1 MPRFFALLVL
11 ASILVVSCKT
21 KQPVQNEEPIP
32 TSSGGRKMSN
42 FQFLRQ
48 CMIGNFSSELQAAK
62 DSDFFDIRLRMVPIW
77 EANEEVFYL
86 YVEQSVATSLDKPY
100 RQRIYKVVKEND
112 NAFTSYIY
120 TVTQP
125 LRLTGKTSD
134 DPIFKQL
141 TPDSLQIKDGCKVHL
156 MFDVES
162 LTFSGST
169 GEKTCPSDRSGASWT
184 SSKVNIDET
193 KMVSWDQGWNNEGK
207 QVWGAI
213 KGGYI
218 FMKQ

>member
-1 MPRFFALLVL
+1 MRYIIISI
-11 ASILVVSCKT
+11 ASITCLLGCSST
-21 KQPVQNEEPIP
+21 KNATEISVDNEVK
-32 TSSGGRKMSN
+32 GRKMSN

-48 CMIGNFSSELQAAK
+48 CMIGDFSSTMQAAS

-77 EANEEVFYL
+77 ESNEEVFYL
-86 YVEQSVATSLDKPY
+86 YVEQAVAASLNKPY

-125 LRLTGKTSD
+125 LRLTGAMSD
-134 DPIFKQL
+134 NTIFKQL
-141 TPDSLQIKDGCKVHL
+141 TPDSLQLKDGCEVRL
-156 MFDVES
+156 QFDTNS
-162 LTFSGST
+162 LSFVGST
-169 GEKTCPSDRSGASWT
+169 GEKTCPSDRSGASWAT
-184 SSKVNIDET
+184 SKVEINED
-193 KMVSWDQGWNNEGK
+193 KMVSWDQGWNSEGK

>member
-1 MPRFFALLVL
+1 
-11 ASILVVSCKT
+11 
-21 KQPVQNEEPIP
+21 
-32 TSSGGRKMSN
+32 
-42 FQFLRQ
+42 
-48 CMIGNFSSELQAAK
+48 
-62 DSDFFDIRLRMVPIW
+62 
-77 EANEEVFYL
+77 
-86 YVEQSVATSLDKPY
+86 
-100 RQRIYKVVKEND
+100 
-112 NAFTSYIY
+112 
-120 TVTQP
+120 

-141 TPDSLQIKDGCKVHL
+141 TPDSLQIKDGCEVHL